1 MSSVNMDPYIT
12 RPSSTCS
19 LPHSHTLSFS
29 LLAGTMDERLI
40 ELVRGYEEL
49 FDMTNR
55 RYSDNCYKDKIW
67 KVIGEELY
75 KPGKS
80 MWSLLIVICMHF

>member
-67 KVIGEELY
+67 KVIGEELNR
-75 KPGKS
+75 PGKS
-80 MWSLLIVICMHF
+80 M

>member
-1 MSSVNMDPYIT
+1 MSRVNMDPYST
-12 RPSSTCS
+12 RRSSTCS
-19 LPHSHTLSFS
+19 LPHFHTLSLS
-29 LLAGTMDERLI
+29 SRAGTMDERLI

-55 RYSDNCYKDKIW
+55 RYSDNCHKDKIW
-67 KVIGEELY
+67 KAIGEELN

-80 MWSLLIVICMHF
+80 I